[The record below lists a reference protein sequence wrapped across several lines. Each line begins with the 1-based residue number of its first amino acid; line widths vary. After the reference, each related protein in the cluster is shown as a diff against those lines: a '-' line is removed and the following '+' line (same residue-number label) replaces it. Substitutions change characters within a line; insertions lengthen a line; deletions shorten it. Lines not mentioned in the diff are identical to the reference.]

1 MLTIHTL
8 TPAETAAFGVR
19 LGSLL
24 RAGDCVCL
32 AGGLGAGK
40 TALAQGIAAGLSV
53 TEPVTSPTFTVL
65 QVYTGKVPVFHYDLY
80 RLQKAA
86 ELLDIGFE
94 EFSGGR
100 GVTLIEWPDKFPE
113 EMPDELLWIT
123 LMSPDGGDARDITLT
138 ARGARYEWLVKE
150 LEQS

>member
-1 MLTIHTL
+1 MLIIHTL
-8 TPAETAAFGVR
+8 TPDETAAFGVR

-24 RAGDCVCL
+24 QAGDCICL

-53 TEPVTSPTFTVL
+53 AEPVTSPTFTVL
-65 QVYTGKVPVFHYDLY
+65 QVYTGRVPVFHYDLY
-80 RLQKAA
+80 RLQRAE

-94 EFSGGR
+94 EFSGKR

-113 EMPDELLWIT
+113 DMPDELLWIS
-123 LMSPDGGDARDITLT
+123 LASPDGGNSRNITLT
-138 ARGARYEWLVKE
+138 PRGARYELLVKE
-150 LEQS
+150 LEQE